1 MTQAN
6 DHLTLPVATRR
17 GALALGSAAALLG
30 LTRMEGS
37 ARKKGKNRNRNKK
50 SCEKQTQQTIEGA
63 CGPQVDQC
71 AAYFSSAC
79 GQFADPQKCFSV
91 INTCCAPLA
100 ECNFTEMIQCMTT
113 TPME

>member
-1 MTQAN
+1 MNLEIDRLATS
-6 DHLTLPVATRR
+6 VATRR
-17 GALALGSAAALLG
+17 GSLALGSAALLG
-30 LTRMEGS
+30 LTNLGS
-37 ARKKGKNRNRNKK
+37 ASAKKKGKKKNKDK
-50 SCEKQTQQTIEGA
+50 KTCEAQVADA

-71 AAYFSSAC
+71 VAYFSSSC